1 MMNET
6 YDVNDLFKVKLFELL
21 YSVINAEME
30 NNIEKYIIGVKHL
43 IRLSWKYLS
52 EKDKEYINKQIEQ
65 MNKEIEEAKKD
76 VNSLRNKVIDIKY
89 NYYDN
94 LFKVVVSALLESYLL
109 EEEQYAVITFED
121 ENDIYHVHE
130 LIKNKKAFKK
140 ILEESI
146 KDDTITV

>member
-1 MMNET
+1 MI
-6 YDVNDLFKVKLFELL
+6 NDLQDINDLYKVKLIELL
-21 YSVINAEME
+21 YTVINAEME
-30 NNIEKYIIGVKHL
+30 NNIEKYIVGVKHL

-52 EKDKEYINKQIEQ
+52 QADKLYINKQIEQ

-94 LFKVVVSALLESYLL
+94 LFKIVVSSLLESYLI
-109 EEEQYAVITFED
+109 EDEKFGVITFED
-121 ENDIYHVHE
+121 EKDISHIRD

-140 ILEESI
+140 IIEESI
-146 KDDTITV
+146 KDDTNTV